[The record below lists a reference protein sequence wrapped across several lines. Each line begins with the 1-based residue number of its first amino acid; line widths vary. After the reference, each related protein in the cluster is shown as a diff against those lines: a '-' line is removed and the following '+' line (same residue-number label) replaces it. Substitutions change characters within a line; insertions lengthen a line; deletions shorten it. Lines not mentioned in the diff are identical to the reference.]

1 MNKQERINTI
11 YRYQQR
17 WLLLRSILA
26 ILIGGLVV
34 LTLQSNGEPMYT
46 IPLAF
51 TLTIML
57 YVIGRERRFVR
68 KLTSVEQAK
77 RIIDW
82 QYVSEMGLLVLL
94 AILFPFIV
102 LINWPAW
109 SLFVVFLGG
118 VILLQVAQKK
128 LDRQMPQYDE
138 EQPMRREIKLDFV
151 KD

>member
-94 AILFPFIV
+94 AILFPLIV
-102 LINWPAW
+102 LIDWPIW
-109 SLFVVFLGG
+109 SLLIVFLSG
-118 VILLQVAQKK
+118 VILLQVAQRM
-128 LDRQMPQYDE
+128 LDRQIPQYDV
-138 EQPMRREIKLDFV
+138 EQPMRREIRLDFV

>member
-34 LTLQSNGEPMYT
+34 LVLQSNGEPMYT

-57 YVIGRERRFVR
+57 YIIGRERRFVR
-68 KLTSVEQAK
+68 KLTNVEQAK

-94 AILFPFIV
+94 AILFPLIV
-102 LINWPAW
+102 LIGWPGW
-109 SLFVVFLGG
+109 SLFVVFLSG
-118 VILLQVAQKK
+118 VILLHFLQKM
-128 LDRQMPQYDE
+128 LDRQISEYDAD
-138 EQPMRREIKLDFV
+138 QPMRREIKLDFV

>member
-34 LTLQSNGEPMYT
+34 LVLQSNGEPMYT

-57 YVIGRERRFVR
+57 YIIGRERRFVR
-68 KLTSVEQAK
+68 KLTNVEQAK

-102 LINWPAW
+102 LIGWPGW
-109 SLFVVFLGG
+109 SLFVVFLSG
-118 VILLQVAQKK
+118 VILLHFLQKM
-128 LDRQMPQYDE
+128 LDRQISEYDG

>member
-102 LINWPAW
+102 LISWPAW

-138 EQPMRREIKLDFV
+138 EQPLRREIKLDFV

>member
-34 LTLQSNGEPMYT
+34 LVLQSNGEPMYT

-57 YVIGRERRFVR
+57 YIIGRERRFVR
-68 KLTSVEQAK
+68 KLTNVEQAK

-102 LINWPAW
+102 LIGWPGW
-109 SLFVVFLGG
+109 SLFVVFLSG
-118 VILLQVAQKK
+118 VILLHFLQKM
-128 LDRQMPQYDE
+128 LDRQISEYDA

>member
-68 KLTSVEQAK
+68 KLTNVEQAK
-77 RIIDW
+77 RVIDW

-94 AILFPFIV
+94 AILFPLIV

-118 VILLQVAQKK
+118 VILLQVAQKM

>member
-34 LTLQSNGEPMYT
+34 LTLQANGEPMYT

-51 TLTIML
+51 TLAIML

-77 RIIDW
+77 RIID
-82 QYVSEMGLLVLL
+82 
-94 AILFPFIV
+94 
-102 LINWPAW
+102 
-109 SLFVVFLGG
+109 
-118 VILLQVAQKK
+118 
-128 LDRQMPQYDE
+128 
-138 EQPMRREIKLDFV
+138 
-151 KD
+151 

>member
-1 MNKQERINTI
+1 MNKRERINTI

-34 LTLQSNGEPMYT
+34 LTLQANGEPMYT

-51 TLTIML
+51 TLAIML

-118 VILLQVAQKK
+118 VILLQVAQRM

>member
-26 ILIGGLVV
+26 VLTGALVV
-34 LTLQSNGEPMYT
+34 RTLQSNGEPMYT

-57 YVIGRERRFVR
+57 YIIGRERRFVR
-68 KLTSVEQAK
+68 KLTDVEQAK

-94 AILFPFIV
+94 TILFPFIF
-102 LINWPAW
+102 LIGWPGWA
-109 SLFVVFLGG
+109 LFVVFLSG
-118 VILLQVAQKK
+118 VILLHFVQKM
-128 LDRQMPQYDE
+128 LDRQISEYDG

>member
-68 KLTSVEQAK
+68 KLTNVEQAK

-118 VILLQVAQKK
+118 VILLQVAQRM

>member
-17 WLLLRSILA
+17 WLVLRSILA
-26 ILIGGLVV
+26 VLTGALVV
-34 LTLQSNGEPMYT
+34 LTLQSNGESIYT
-46 IPLAF
+46 IPLA
-51 TLTIML
+51 LVLIIML

-68 KLTSVEQAK
+68 KLTDVKQAK

-94 AILFPFIV
+94 AILFPLIV
-102 LINWPAW
+102 LIGWPGW
-109 SLFVVFLGG
+109 SLFIVFLSG
-118 VILLQVAQKK
+118 VTLLHFVQKM
-128 LDRQMPQYDE
+128 LDRQISEYDAD
-138 EQPMRREIKLDFV
+138 QPMRREIKLDFV

>member
-68 KLTSVEQAK
+68 KLTNVEQAK

-94 AILFPFIV
+94 AILFPLIV
-102 LINWPAW
+102 LIDWPIW
-109 SLFVVFLGG
+109 SLLIVFLSG
-118 VILLQVAQKK
+118 VILLQVAQRM

>member
-68 KLTSVEQAK
+68 KLTNVEQAK

-109 SLFVVFLGG
+109 SLFIVFLGG
-118 VILLQVAQKK
+118 VILLQVAQRM

>member
-11 YRYQQR
+11 YHYQQR

-34 LTLQSNGEPMYT
+34 LVLQSNGEPMYT

-57 YVIGRERRFVR
+57 YIIGRERRFVR
-68 KLTSVEQAK
+68 KLTNVEQAK

-102 LINWPAW
+102 LIGWPGW
-109 SLFVVFLGG
+109 SLFVVFLSG
-118 VILLQVAQKK
+118 VILLHFLQKM
-128 LDRQMPQYDE
+128 LDRQISEYDA

>member
-34 LTLQSNGEPMYT
+34 LTLQSNGEPMFT

-94 AILFPFIV
+94 AILFPLIV
-102 LINWPAW
+102 LIGWPGW
-109 SLFVVFLGG
+109 SFFVVFLSG
-118 VILLQVAQKK
+118 VILLHFVQKM
-128 LDRQMPQYDE
+128 LDRQISEYDAD
-138 EQPMRREIKLDFV
+138 QPMRREIKLDFV

>member
-68 KLTSVEQAK
+68 KLTNVEQAK

-102 LINWPAW
+102 LIGWPGW
-109 SLFVVFLGG
+109 SLFVVFLSG
-118 VILLQVAQKK
+118 VILLHFVQKM
-128 LDRQMPQYDE
+128 LDRQISEYDA

>member
-26 ILIGGLVV
+26 ILTGALVV
-34 LTLQSNGEPMYT
+34 LTLQSNGEPMFT

-94 AILFPFIV
+94 AILFPLIV
-102 LINWPAW
+102 LIGWPGW
-109 SLFVVFLGG
+109 SLFVVFLSG
-118 VILLQVAQKK
+118 VILLHFVQKM
-128 LDRQMPQYDE
+128 LDRQISEYDA

>member
-68 KLTSVEQAK
+68 KLTAVEQAK

-118 VILLQVAQKK
+118 VILLQVAQKM

>member
-94 AILFPFIV
+94 AILFPLIV
-102 LINWPAW
+102 LIDWPIW
-109 SLFVVFLGG
+109 SLLIVFLSG
-118 VILLQVAQKK
+118 VILLQVAQRM
-128 LDRQMPQYDE
+128 LDRQMPLYDE

>member
-102 LINWPAW
+102 LIDWPIW
-109 SLFVVFLGG
+109 SLLIVFLSG
-118 VILLQVAQKK
+118 VILLQVAQRM
-128 LDRQMPQYDE
+128 LDRQIPQYDV
-138 EQPMRREIKLDFV
+138 EQPMRREIRLDFV

>member
-68 KLTSVEQAK
+68 KLTNVEQAK

-94 AILFPFIV
+94 AILFPLIV
-102 LINWPAW
+102 LIDWPIW
-109 SLFVVFLGG
+109 SLLIVFLSG
-118 VILLQVAQKK
+118 VILLQVAQRM

-138 EQPMRREIKLDFV
+138 EQPLRREIKLDFV

>member
-17 WLLLRSILA
+17 WLFWRMGLA
-26 ILIGGLVV
+26 A
-34 LTLQSNGEPMYT
+34 LTGMFVFLALQSDGASKYV
-46 IPLAF
+46 IPLGVTLAGMLF
-51 TLTIML
+51 T
-57 YVIGRERRFVR
+57 IGRERRFVR
-68 KLTSVEQAK
+68 KLTNLEQAK

-102 LINWPAW
+102 LIGWPGW
-109 SLFVVFLGG
+109 SLFVVFLSG
-118 VILLQVAQKK
+118 VILLHFLQKM
-128 LDRQMPQYDE
+128 LDRQISEYDA

>member
-102 LINWPAW
+102 LINWPVW

-118 VILLQVAQKK
+118 VILLQVAQKM
-128 LDRQMPQYDE
+128 LDRQIPQYDE

>member
-57 YVIGRERRFVR
+57 YVIGRERRLVR

-118 VILLQVAQKK
+118 VILLQVAQKM

>member
-17 WLLLRSILA
+17 WLFWRMGLA
-26 ILIGGLVV
+26 A
-34 LTLQSNGEPMYT
+34 LTGMFVFLALQSDGASKYI
-46 IPLAF
+46 IPLGV
-51 TLTIML
+51 TLVGML
-57 YVIGRERRFVR
+57 FAIGRERRFVR
-68 KLTSVEQAK
+68 KLTNVEQAK

-94 AILFPFIV
+94 AILFPLIV

-118 VILLQVAQKK
+118 VILLQVAQKM

>member
-94 AILFPFIV
+94 AILFPLIV
-102 LINWPAW
+102 VINWPAG

-118 VILLQVAQKK
+118 VILLQVAQRM

>member
-1 MNKQERINTI
+1 
-11 YRYQQR
+11 
-17 WLLLRSILA
+17 
-26 ILIGGLVV
+26 
-34 LTLQSNGEPMYT
+34 
-46 IPLAF
+46 
-51 TLTIML
+51 ML
-57 YVIGRERRFVR
+57 FAIGRERRFVR

-118 VILLQVAQKK
+118 VILLQVAQKM

>member
-102 LINWPAW
+102 LIDWPIW
-109 SLFVVFLGG
+109 SLLIVFLSG
-118 VILLQVAQKK
+118 VILLQVAQRM
-128 LDRQMPQYDE
+128 LDRQIPLYDV
-138 EQPMRREIKLDFV
+138 EQPMRREIRLDFV

>member
-34 LTLQSNGEPMYT
+34 LVLQFNGEPMYT

-57 YVIGRERRFVR
+57 YIIGRERRFVR
-68 KLTSVEQAK
+68 KLTNVEQAK

-102 LINWPAW
+102 LIGWPGW
-109 SLFVVFLGG
+109 SLFIVFLSG
-118 VILLQVAQKK
+118 VILLHFLQKM
-128 LDRQMPQYDE
+128 LDRQISEYDA